1 VFVARDFRCA
11 CPTLQSPQ
19 ITDSANVFLLPPP
32 GGGGTSCSR
41 DFHIPTDL
49 RRRLQVFRQVVQVYI
64 DMRTQSPVPAHLK
77 SRAAPEIGAPKVPW
91 KTSLSTGTCGKPPK
105 VPPLHGHSLEMY
117 NLSARTTSMPNGA
130 INGISLRV
138 RPEQKAALLRAA
150 TLKHMDLTEF
160 VLQHA
165 LNAAKEVI
173 EPAERVQLSE
183 QDRFRVLE
191 LLKNPPA
198 PSARLLAAARA
209 LPEDA

>member
-1 VFVARDFRCA
+1 
-11 CPTLQSPQ
+11 
-19 ITDSANVFLLPPP
+19 
-32 GGGGTSCSR
+32 
-41 DFHIPTDL
+41 
-49 RRRLQVFRQVVQVYI
+49 
-64 DMRTQSPVPAHLK
+64 
-77 SRAAPEIGAPKVPW
+77 
-91 KTSLSTGTCGKPPK
+91 
-105 VPPLHGHSLEMY
+105 MY